1 MTIYKAIMRLLKA
14 NKGTLLI
21 GIAITMFITLAQSGQ
36 IRDEQTTL
44 QTAKIVILSNDD
56 SPLTAAL
63 SSYLKEKQRVVTL
76 DDTSQKT
83 LDDALY
89 FGQTDYILTIPESF
103 TRALTAGKKPQLTI
117 QTKPG
122 TYTKTL
128 VNTTINQF
136 LNTFLLYQKAQPH
149 LSQHEVL
156 QQTTQTLRQQATVK
170 LDHTYTQKVN
180 QSIAG
185 RFINLLAYGLFS
197 TIFSAYGL
205 VNLAFNRPEIKMR
218 NSCSPVSRRR
228 FSRKI
233 AIATISYALLA
244 AIGFSGFIMYVSK
257 LANPQII
264 GLFSLSILAFF
275 LTMITFS
282 TLVTSLVKS
291 SETISGVNNVFI
303 LGSCFISGVFV
314 PSEFL
319 PDIVNKIAAFTPTYW
334 FVRSNMLIGETI
346 TYDTKF
352 FEALGLNLF
361 VLLAFS
367 AVFMVLHFMNMREKG
382 VVSLIPHKRTTR

>member
-1 MTIYKAIMRLLKA
+1 MIIYKTIIKLLKA
-14 NKGTLLI
+14 NKGALLL
-21 GIAITMFITLAQSGQ
+21 GIAITMFITFTQSGQ

-44 QTAKIVILSNDD
+44 QTAKIVILSQDD
-56 SPLTAAL
+56 SPLTQSL
-63 SSYLKEKQRVVTL
+63 IDYLKEEQRVVTL
-76 DDTSQKT
+76 EDTSQRA

-89 FGQTDYILTIPESF
+89 FGKTDYILTIPDSF
-103 TRALTAGKKPQLTI
+103 TTSLTHGEKPHVTI

-122 TYTKTL
+122 IYTKTL

-136 LNTFLLYQKAQPH
+136 LNTYLLYQKAQPT
-149 LSQHEVL
+149 LSQQTVL
-156 QQTTQTLRQQATVK
+156 EQTIQTLSQKSTVT
-170 LDHTYTQKVN
+170 LDPIYTQKVN
-180 QSIAG
+180 QSIGA

-205 VNLAFNRPEIKMR
+205 VNLAFNRPEVKMR
-218 NSCSPVSRRR
+218 NSCSPVSRRS

-233 AIATISYALLA
+233 SFATISYSFLA
-244 AIGFSGFIMYVSK
+244 TIGFSSFIIYISK
-257 LANPQII
+257 LRDPQII
-264 GLFSLSILAFF
+264 GLFSISIFAFF
-275 LTMITFS
+275 LAMVTFS
-282 TLVTSLVKS
+282 TLITNLVKS

-334 FVRSNMLIGETI
+334 FVQSNMLIGESI
-346 TYDTKF
+346 AYNQKF
-352 FEALGLNLF
+352 FEAIGLNLL

-367 AVFMVLHFMNMREKG
+367 AVFMVLNLMNMREKSLT
-382 VVSLIPHKRTTR
+382 SLIFHKRTTR

>member
-63 SSYLKEKQRVVTL
+63 STYLKEKQRVVTL

-103 TRALTAGKKPQLTI
+103 TRALTAGKKTQLTI

-149 LSQHEVL
+149 LSQPEVL

-303 LGSCFISGVFV
+303 LGSCFVSGVFV

>member
-63 SSYLKEKQRVVTL
+63 STYLKEEQRVVTL

-89 FGQTDYILTIPESF
+89 FGQIDYILTIPESF
-103 TRALTAGKKPQLTI
+103 TRALTAGKKTQLTI

-149 LSQHEVL
+149 LSQQEVL

>member
-63 SSYLKEKQRVVTL
+63 STYLKEKQRVVTL

-103 TRALTAGKKPQLTI
+103 TRALTAGKKTQLTI

-149 LSQHEVL
+149 LSQPEVL

-303 LGSCFISGVFV
+303 LGSCFVSGVFV

-382 VVSLIPHKRTTR
+382 FVSLIPHKRTTR